1 MKTEAQV
8 RQEFASYFLE
18 MREEHAREGIGAY
31 ANKHDEW
38 RRFVDH
44 LASEGLVPPAA
55 SRWKCPRNLE
65 NALKGA

>member
-8 RQEFASYFLE
+8 RQEFASYFLDL
-18 MREEHAREGIGAY
+18 REEHAREGIGAH
-31 ANKHDEW
+31 ANKQDEW

-65 NALKGA
+65 NALRGA